1 MNPLQVDFAKLLAV
15 QNQSR
20 QLPVDLP
27 CQPTQTP
34 ISQVDA
40 LAMSLALL
48 QEQSVQQQQQHA
60 PAQSTPVTTLY
71 NIFSPDLLQQLKNQQ
86 AQSVA
91 QTHTTSSLPAFLSQ
105 NPLALQQQQ
114 QRCQDAR
121 LSVQMPPPQHSPM
134 RDRASHS
141 NLGYGAPPLHMH
153 LSPVPQTT
161 ASSLAPIGVK
171 YRQRSSSPLPT
182 RSRSPIMNSSA
193 DSFLQRQMS
202 NIHRDGRSES
212 LFARPPNTLLGR
224 EQDGHQ
230 HATMGSD
237 TALYATGGGR
247 PGREPTSNDS
257 CGAITTFL
265 MRFNKSADEEFSRK
279 AIESLIKK
287 LKDKHSELDVLIDI
301 VKTEG
306 RISGDCIT
314 IPRTLDGRL
323 QVAGRKGFP
332 HVVYAKIFRWP
343 DLHKNEIK
351 HLSLCK
357 AAFDTKGDAVCVNP
371 YHYQR
376 VPPPTGIDLAP
387 ILTAAAGR
395 ADDDDNARNK
405 QMLQHLQ
412 MGTLKQLFAQ
422 QGHQLKSED
431 VDMEVGASSAQGKA
445 VQNPLSLLSAYSS
458 SMPSC
463 SSQLVPSI
471 PLYGGSGSDAGAY
484 LHQLQQLQQQQQQ
497 LSALNGLAN
506 LPNDLRFPVLS
517 SHAQE
522 QHTAQEP
529 TNPFSPIAPNEMYM
543 DTTSPKQ
550 ETTPK
555 KHPPTPTQI
564 PEGYAVIQI
573 LRERLEADLE
583 RTRQQRT
590 TMKTEKEAEYEN
602 CGSFKTPVNHYALAK
617 FVQQHPASTA
627 AFLQLLSDLSLSQV
641 VLSEQRER
649 DVEEREEAAD
659 AEEMTIVDRSTSL
672 PGGSPIMAGEKRRRI
687 PSMSNHQRRTSRI
700 VVARTPPRLPLSL
713 TIAEARQ
720 VLDDVGDRLVDGE
733 RAVLSPLYELLE
745 RANDSPHIS
754 IQRLI
759 RAVYQNVL
767 EDRGAPPEKPQTLPD
782 LTSMCS
788 MRYFHFDREIG
799 ATFHAQTRA
808 ICCCASDPQLENKEL
823 FVLPPLDS
831 IDGLSMEKLQQIEK
845 SRQRVGSGFS
855 LDVNESGEVYLRCL
869 AERPVFIES
878 HYLDREATR
887 IPRDAAHRVYQKS
900 SVKASHRDVYDLWQS
915 FQQMCFWVAHQSVA
929 SKNDNPLYSDQAF
942 INQMRSLCVVRVAF
956 CHSWG
961 TKEMPKI
968 HDTPCWV
975 EIHMNRAAHLLNDLL
990 ACPKRAREYLKA
1002 TGHRN

>member
-1 MNPLQVDFAKLLAV
+1 MQDNNVSTVPATSPSNSFSDATVNSIMEQILARQAQGHHQHQDHLAASAASNPFAQQQPTSSAAAPLEQYAHSLVREMQSQQQIAALVNLLNATANTPALSSPQPLSGMNPLQVDFAKLLAV

-27 CQPTQTP
+27 CPPTQTP

-48 QEQSVQQQQQHA
+48 QEQSVQQQQHT

-153 LSPVPQTT
+153 LSPLPQTT

-422 QGHQLKSED
+422 QGHQLKSE
-431 VDMEVGASSAQGKA
+431 
-445 VQNPLSLLSAYSS
+445 
-458 SMPSC
+458 
-463 SSQLVPSI
+463 
-471 PLYGGSGSDAGAY
+471 
-484 LHQLQQLQQQQQQ
+484 
-497 LSALNGLAN
+497 
-506 LPNDLRFPVLS
+506 
-517 SHAQE
+517 
-522 QHTAQEP
+522 
-529 TNPFSPIAPNEMYM
+529 
-543 DTTSPKQ
+543 
-550 ETTPK
+550 
-555 KHPPTPTQI
+555 
-564 PEGYAVIQI
+564 
-573 LRERLEADLE
+573 LREMKYRLE
-583 RTRQQRT
+583 
-590 TMKTEKEAEYEN
+590 
-602 CGSFKTPVNHYALAK
+602 
-617 FVQQHPASTA
+617 
-627 AFLQLLSDLSLSQV
+627 
-641 VLSEQRER
+641 
-649 DVEEREEAAD
+649 
-659 AEEMTIVDRSTSL
+659 MTCD
-672 PGGSPIMAGEKRRRI
+672 
-687 PSMSNHQRRTSRI
+687 
-700 VVARTPPRLPLSL
+700 
-713 TIAEARQ
+713 
-720 VLDDVGDRLVDGE
+720 
-733 RAVLSPLYELLE
+733 
-745 RANDSPHIS
+745 
-754 IQRLI
+754 
-759 RAVYQNVL
+759 
-767 EDRGAPPEKPQTLPD
+767 
-782 LTSMCS
+782 
-788 MRYFHFDREIG
+788 
-799 ATFHAQTRA
+799 
-808 ICCCASDPQLENKEL
+808 
-823 FVLPPLDS
+823 
-831 IDGLSMEKLQQIEK
+831 EK
-845 SRQRVGSGFS
+845 S
-855 LDVNESGEVYLRCL
+855 
-869 AERPVFIES
+869 
-878 HYLDREATR
+878 
-887 IPRDAAHRVYQKS
+887 
-900 SVKASHRDVYDLWQS
+900 
-915 FQQMCFWVAHQSVA
+915 
-929 SKNDNPLYSDQAF
+929 
-942 INQMRSLCVVRVAF
+942 
-956 CHSWG
+956 
-961 TKEMPKI
+961 
-968 HDTPCWV
+968 
-975 EIHMNRAAHLLNDLL
+975 
-990 ACPKRAREYLKA
+990 
-1002 TGHRN
+1002 